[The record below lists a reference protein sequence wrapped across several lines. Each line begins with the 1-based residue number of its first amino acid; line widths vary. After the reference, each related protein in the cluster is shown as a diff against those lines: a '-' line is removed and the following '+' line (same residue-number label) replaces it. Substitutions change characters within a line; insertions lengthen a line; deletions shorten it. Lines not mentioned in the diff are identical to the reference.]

1 MMCISLEE
9 SPERGGMFEVF
20 RICVNGVMQKIAIEL
35 RVMAE
40 RHYS

>member
-1 MMCISLEE
+1 MW
-9 SPERGGMFEVF
+9 GHMFEGF
-20 RICVNGVMQKIAIEL
+20 KICVNGVMQKIAIEL